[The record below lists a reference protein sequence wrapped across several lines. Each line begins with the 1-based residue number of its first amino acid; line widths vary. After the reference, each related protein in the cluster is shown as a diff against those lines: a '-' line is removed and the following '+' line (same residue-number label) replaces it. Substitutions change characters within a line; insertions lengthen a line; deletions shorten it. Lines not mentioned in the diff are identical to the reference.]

1 MALLTRARQVVGGG
15 NAGNTIAAR
24 LALDSANFTVAVI
37 DAGGFYELTEGNR
50 SQIPGYNYI
59 NTLSVLP
66 GHYSF
71 CSEHSLTYRLVA
83 NFPLA
88 MSTLSQ
94 ISLTELNRK
103 GHVISHR
110 DEKEYILT

>member
-71 CSEHSLTYRLVA
+71 CSEHSLTYPPCSE
-83 NFPLA
+83 FPIGNVD
-88 MSTLSQ
+88 TLTNIAYGTEPQ
-94 ISLTELNRK
+94 RACDISSR
-103 GHVISHR
+103 
-110 DEKEYILT
+110 